1 MGSLQR
7 DSLMYEEREDLVT
20 HLRVHSIP
28 GVMDFILFQV
38 SSYFAVFCFVMLCK
52 ALLSY
57 EVL

>member
-38 SSYFAVFCFVMLCK
+38 SSYCVMLFY
-52 ALLSY
+52 ALLSC

>member
-1 MGSLQR
+1 MESLQR

-38 SSYFAVFCFVMLCK
+38 SSYIAVLCFVMLC
-52 ALLSY
+52 
-57 EVL
+57 